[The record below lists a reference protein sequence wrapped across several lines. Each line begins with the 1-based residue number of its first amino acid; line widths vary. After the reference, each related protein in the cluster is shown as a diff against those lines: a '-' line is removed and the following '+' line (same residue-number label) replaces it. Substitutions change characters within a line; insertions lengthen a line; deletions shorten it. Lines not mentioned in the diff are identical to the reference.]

1 MVLNPIF
8 VYHDFPQKDFD
19 FTKRKDLLFVGGF
32 RHTPNVDAV
41 KWMCKKI
48 MPLINKA
55 LPDVKLH
62 IVGSNPTAEVNALA
76 SKNVVCHGFLSEE
89 ELARLYDCSRVS
101 VVPLRYG
108 AGIKGKVLEAMYN
121 GLPVVSTS
129 IGTEG
134 IVDIEQYI
142 ENTDD
147 ESSFA
152 NKVIEIYQDTEKLA
166 EMGRNN
172 QQYVKEHLGT
182 ASAEAMFREVFG

>member
-1 MVLNPIF
+1 M
-8 VYHDFPQKDFD
+8 
-19 FTKRKDLLFVGGF
+19 
-32 RHTPNVDAV
+32 
-41 KWMCKKI
+41 
-48 MPLINKA
+48 
-55 LPDVKLH
+55 
-62 IVGSNPTAEVNALA
+62 
-76 SKNVVCHGFLSEE
+76 VCHGFLSEE